1 MRTKK
6 VIKFNNIEYKVGE
19 IVYFENHGFAK
30 IEKISFVSCLEEA
43 PFLLDVTCIYDE
55 TGKPCEHKFSVSI
68 ECIKKAAPFLRKRI
82 NALIDEEERLQNI
95 LSQCQKEV

>member
-68 ECIKKAAPFLRKRI
+68 ECI

-95 LSQCQKEV
+95 LSQCQKGV